1 MLGLLALAIAP
12 AVFVLC
18 YFYLKDRYEPEP
30 LGWVIKVF
38 FIGAFMVIP
47 AALLEAPFPEGLFVA
62 VIVAPIVEEFLKF
75 AAVYFT
81 VYRDEEFDEPVDGIV
96 YGVAAALGF
105 AMVENIMYVLEGGL
119 AVGIVRAIASVPAHA
134 LFASVWGYTLGL
146 ARFRPEKERPLLI
159 ASGLAAAMVFHG
171 VFNLLASDSEIFGL
185 IVMLVLLIPF
195 GWWIAHRHINKAH
208 DHPDSALSKS
218 LRSSVGVISPTPV
231 KPAKSTQDTSGG
243 IPSSPLSQ
251 NRFCTACRSPVSP
264 TAKYCRACG
273 EPIDRE

>member
-12 AVFVLC
+12 AIFVLC

-30 LGWVIKVF
+30 LGWVVKVF

-47 AALLEAPFPEGLFVA
+47 AALLEAPFPEGLFVT
-62 VIVAPIVEEFLKF
+62 VIVAPIVEESLKF

-185 IVMLVLLIPF
+185 IVMFVLLIPF
-195 GWWIAHRHINKAH
+195 GWWIAHRHISQAH
-208 DHPDSALSKS
+208 NHPDSALS
-218 LRSSVGVISPTPV
+218 RSRKLPAGIISPTPAEPV
-231 KPAKSTQDTSGG
+231 NDASVSGG
-243 IPSSPLSQ
+243 EVPSSLRAH
-251 NRFCTACRSPVSP
+251 NRFCTECGSPVSP
-264 TAKYCRACG
+264 TAKYCRVCG
-273 EPIDRE
+273 EPVDRE

>member
-47 AALLEAPFPEGLFVA
+47 AALLEAPFPEGLFVT
-62 VIVAPIVEEFLKF
+62 VIVAPIVEESLKF

-134 LFASVWGYTLGL
+134 LFAAVWGYTLGL

-185 IVMLVLLIPF
+185 IVMLVLLVPF
-195 GWWIAHRHINKAH
+195 GWWIAHRHISKAH
-208 DHPDSALSKS
+208 NHPDSALSRTRK
-218 LRSSVGVISPTPV
+218 LPAGVISPTPAEPV
-231 KPAKSTQDTSGG
+231 NDASVGG
-243 IPSSPLSQ
+243 GVVPPSPRTH
-251 NRFCTACRSPVSP
+251 NRFCTECGSPVSP
-264 TAKYCRACG
+264 AAKYCRVCG
-273 EPIDRE
+273 EPVDRE

>member
-12 AVFVLC
+12 AIFVLC
-18 YFYLKDRYEPEP
+18 YFYLKDQYEPEP

-47 AALLEAPFPEGLFVA
+47 AALLEAPFPEGLFVT
-62 VIVAPIVEEFLKF
+62 VIVAPIVEESLKF

-134 LFASVWGYTLGL
+134 LFASIWGYTLGL

-195 GWWIAHRHINKAH
+195 GWWIAHRHISRAH
-208 DHPDSALSKS
+208 NHPDSALSRTRK
-218 LRSSVGVISPTPV
+218 LPAGIISPAPAEPV
-231 KPAKSTQDTSGG
+231 NDASVVDGEVPL
-243 IPSSPLSQ
+243 SPLTH
-251 NRFCTACRSPVSP
+251 NRFCTECGSPVSR
-264 TAKYCRACG
+264 TAKYCRVCG
-273 EPIDRE
+273 EPVDRE

>member
-12 AVFVLC
+12 AIFVLC

-47 AALLEAPFPEGLFVA
+47 AALLEAPFPEGLFVT
-62 VIVAPIVEEFLKF
+62 VIVAPIVEESLKF

-81 VYRDEEFDEPVDGIV
+81 VYRDDEFDEPIDGIV
-96 YGVAAALGF
+96 YGVSAALGF
-105 AMVENIMYVLEGGL
+105 AMVENIFYVLEGGL
-119 AVGIVRAIASVPAHA
+119 ALGILRAVASVPAHA

-171 VFNLLASDSEIFGL
+171 VFNLLASDSEIYGL

-195 GWWIAHRHINKAH
+195 GWWIAHRHIREAH
-208 DHPDSALSKS
+208 NHAESALSRSRRSPAGVS
-218 LRSSVGVISPTPV
+218 LPSPAE
-231 KPAKSTQDTSGG
+231 PATDGSGTAQE
-243 IPSSPLSQ
+243 IPATLQSR
-251 NRFCTACRSPVSP
+251 NRFCTACGAPVSES
-264 TAKYCRACG
+264 ARFCNSCG
-273 EPIDRE
+273 EPVEKS